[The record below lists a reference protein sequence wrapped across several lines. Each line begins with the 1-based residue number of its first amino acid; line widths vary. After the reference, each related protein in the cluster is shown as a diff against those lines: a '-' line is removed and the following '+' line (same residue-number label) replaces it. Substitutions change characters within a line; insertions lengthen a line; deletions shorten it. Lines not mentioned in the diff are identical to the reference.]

1 MKKELTLLTVIEK
14 LDQLSNKVELGFNGF
29 NEKFQG
35 IEEKF
40 TGIDKQFEGI
50 NKRFDIH
57 DEFFVAIKQS
67 FNHVDD
73 RFSKVADRLDLIET
87 NMSTQSQFDK
97 LLSILEDNR
106 IVSKSSTKFV
116 KALP

>member
-1 MKKELTLLTVIEK
+1 MKQEPKNSQILKEIKV
-14 LDQLSNKVELGFNGF
+14 LSKSM
-29 NEKFQG
+29 
-35 IEEKF
+35 
-40 TGIDKQFEGI
+40 

-57 DEFFVAIKQS
+57 DEFFIALKQS
-67 FNHVDD
+67 FNHIDD
-73 RFSKVADRLDLIET
+73 RFSKVEDRLDVIEV